1 MFNILTVFK
10 TWELDTLNEQLR
22 LYVRGKKHS
31 VGSARRCIFRVTYA
45 KDRITELATTLQ
57 DIEIQLTGMELQHDV
72 IHILYELVTN
82 LLTYFT
88 SY

>member
-1 MFNILTVFK
+1 MS
-10 TWELDTLNEQLR
+10 LDTLNKQLR
-22 LYVRGKKHS
+22 LYVRGKNIVSDQLDAVTS
-31 VGSARRCIFRVTYA
+31 VLRNA
-45 KDRITELATTLQ
+45 KDRIKELATTLQ

>member
-1 MFNILTVFK
+1 MSDQ
-10 TWELDTLNEQLR
+10 LDAVTSVLR
-22 LYVRGKKHS
+22 N
-31 VGSARRCIFRVTYA
+31 A
-45 KDRITELATTLQ
+45 KDRIKELATTLQ